1 MKDRRLSSRTT
12 HCHVEGIRSEER
24 QRTRWID
31 NIQKKAK
38 AYNMDMRRGQ
48 LMTWQKTEN
57 DEGILRQ
64 PHHRLK
70 TDGREKKK
78 TGAA

>member
-1 MKDRRLSSRTT
+1 
-12 HCHVEGIRSEER
+12 VEGIRSEER

-38 AYNMDMRRGQ
+38 AYNLDMRRGQ